1 MGEQVRNALFLP
13 HSFLSLSIPRVS
25 VAAVLLSVT
34 ALLARDDAPGG
45 SVQTQVADPN
55 TLSPLLVDVSR
66 DGNLTGARPPS
77 ASQGFL
83 DLKP

>member
-13 HSFLSLSIPRVS
+13 HSVLSLSIPRVS

-34 ALLARDDAPGG
+34 ALLARDDAQGC

-55 TLSPLLVDVSR
+55 TLSPLLADVSK
-66 DGNLTGARPPS
+66 DGNLTGAGPPS